1 MIPPGQMPTTQLLDG
16 IPPPKR
22 KPSTSTSGTPDPK
35 KTRDDY
41 LAKLKGE
48 NKQVWRAVVVLDKS
62 LCCVNHGGERL
73 QGEGTAEEWN
83 DWVKQQDWAALL
95 SSLNQILGGIP
106 PRMGGIFKSLVLL
119 LLVDWQDS
127 VNILQKHYLVS
138 PSGQDRHICTRIQ
151 HRQAKSENCQQFLQF
166 EKRLWLWQPSP
177 GIPEDEENHPQSQN

>member
-1 MIPPGQMPTTQLLDG
+1 MIPPGQTPTTQLLDG

-22 KPSTSTSGTPDPK
+22 KPSTSASGTLDPK

-62 LCCVNHGGERL
+62 LRRVNTYNDVLNHGGERL

-95 SSLNQILGGIP
+95 SSLNQNLGG
-106 PRMGGIFKSLVLL
+106 S
-119 LLVDWQDS
+119 
-127 VNILQKHYLVS
+127 
-138 PSGQDRHICTRIQ
+138 
-151 HRQAKSENCQQFLQF
+151 FL
-166 EKRLWLWQPSP
+166 KALCSSCLWTGRTL
-177 GIPEDEENHPQSQN
+177 